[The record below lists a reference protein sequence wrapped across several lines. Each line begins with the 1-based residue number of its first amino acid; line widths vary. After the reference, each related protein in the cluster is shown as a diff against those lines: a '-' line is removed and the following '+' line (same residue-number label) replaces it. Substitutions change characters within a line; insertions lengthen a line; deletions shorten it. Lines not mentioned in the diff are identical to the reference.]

1 MLPVRQLMK
10 RGRRF
15 SDWVAIIYALSV
27 CVRGNGA
34 PMNVFTMAND
44 ASTLGYADGLAPDA
58 TFDFP
63 TGVATAV
70 LTDGTET
77 VFVADTY
84 NGKNED

>member
-1 MLPVRQLMK
+1 MK

-15 SDWVAIIYALSV
+15 SDCVAIIYALSV

-34 PMNVFTMAND
+34 PINVFTMANN
-44 ASTLGYADGLAPDA
+44 ASTRGNADGLALDA
-58 TFDFP
+58 TFDYP

-70 LTDGTET
+70 LTDGTEA

-84 NGKNED
+84 NGKNDD